1 MPQLDCLLVT
11 APSRKDAYQGLASEF
26 AAVENPI
33 WSGLIARYLSERGYS
48 VGILDAEANGL
59 TTDQAAHA
67 IKSLDPK
74 LIAFSIYGQQPS
86 ASSQCLMA
94 AQDVSARLWEMDT
107 VAFGTHPSALPD
119 RMILE
124 HNFYYIV
131 QGEGPREIEEILQRD
146 LKIISWVGP
155 KSLIQNLD
163 VELSTQAFDLMPM
176 RKYRAHNW
184 HALGD
189 LESRDRYASIY
200 TSLGCSFS
208 CSFCCIQTPFGKP
221 GMRWWSAKAIMAQI
235 DTLVERYGVKHLKIA
250 DEMFLLNMK
259 HVNAICDGLIER
271 NYGLNIW
278 AYARVDTLKD
288 DATLAKMKRAGFNW
302 LAVGIESGSK
312 HVRDGVEKGRFGDDD
327 IRRAIGR
334 VQDHG
339 IHVIGNYIF
348 GLPDDTEDTMKQ
360 TLGLAQELNC
370 EWANFYSAMAYPGS
384 ALYREAKQ
392 KGWELPE
399 DSVGWIGYAQHSYEC
414 LPLRTETLTSAQVLK
429 FRDQAFQTYF
439 TNPDY
444 LLSIKLKF
452 GEKAVEHIKRMVQQP
467 MPRKLYGS

>member
-33 WSGLIARYLSERGYS
+33 WSGLIAEYLRNKGYS
-48 VGILDAEANGL
+48 VAILDAEAQGL
-59 TTDQAAHA
+59 TAEQAAHS
-67 IKSLDPK
+67 INYLNPK
-74 LIAFSIYGQQPS
+74 LTAFSIYGQQPS
-86 ASSQCLMA
+86 ASSQCMPA
-94 AQDVSARLWEMDT
+94 AARLANMLT
-107 VAFGTHPSALPD
+107 YGSLAFGTHPSASPETTL
-119 RMILE
+119 RE
-124 HNFYYIV
+124 GFKFAV
-131 QGEGPREIEEILQRD
+131 AGEGPKQIEHCLRGSD
-146 LKIISWVGP
+146 GDG
-155 KSLIQNLD
+155 SLIQNLD
-163 VELSTQAFDLMPM
+163 MALPSQAFDLMPM

-184 HALGD
+184 HALAD
-189 LESRDRYASIY
+189 LDSRDKYASIY

-208 CSFCCIQTPFGKP
+208 CSFCCIQAPFGKP
-221 GMRWWSAKAIMAQI
+221 GMRWWSAKAVMAQI
-235 DTLVERYGVKHLKIA
+235 DTLVVKYGVKHIKIA
-250 DEMFLLNMK
+250 DEMFLLNMR

-288 DATLAKMKRAGFNW
+288 DATLEKMKRAGFNW

-327 IRRAIGR
+327 IHHAIGR
-334 VQDHG
+334 CQDHG
-339 IHVIGNYIF
+339 IYVIGNYIF
-348 GLPDDTEDTMKQ
+348 GLPDDTEETMMQ
-360 TLGLAQELNC
+360 TFRLAKDLNC

-399 DSVGWIGYAQHSYEC
+399 DSVGWIGYAQHAYEC
-414 LPLRTETLTSAQVLK
+414 LPLRTETLTAAEVLK
-429 FRDQAFQTYF
+429 FRDQAFQNYF
-439 TNPDY
+439 TSPDY

-452 GEKAVEHIKRMVQQP
+452 GDKAVEHIKRMVQQP
-467 MPRKLYGS
+467 MPRKLYQ